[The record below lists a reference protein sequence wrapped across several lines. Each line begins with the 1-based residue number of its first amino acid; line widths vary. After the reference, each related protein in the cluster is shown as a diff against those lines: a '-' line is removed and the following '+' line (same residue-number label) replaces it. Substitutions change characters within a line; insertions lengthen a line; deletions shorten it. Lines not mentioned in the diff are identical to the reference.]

1 MRGRGEEAAMGRRGV
16 RRGLREGAFPGE
28 RGRNRRFVRCVTGSE
43 LHQSVSV
50 CITEGYHRAFGCSA
64 YGRVTACSRA
74 FRTSYKASQ
83 ASPQKLKKKPCNRYA
98 IGAARMPCALRL
110 QTHSG

>member
-16 RRGLREGAFPGE
+16 RRGWRECAFPVE

-64 YGRVTACSRA
+64 YGRVEACSRA
-74 FRTSYKASQ
+74 FRTSYKASR
-83 ASPQKLKKKPCNRYA
+83 ASPKKLKK
-98 IGAARMPCALRL
+98 
-110 QTHSG
+110 TV